1 MKRVLEAGLLL
12 AAVAVAAAHLSAQSS
27 AASLS
32 EANGALQAGEADRAL
47 SLLNSLPDSSE
58 ARNLRCRVYFMIER
72 YDEAAAECEQA
83 VNLDGQNSNNHLWF
97 GRALGE
103 KAENASFISAFS
115 LAKRARAEFEQAVNL
130 NPRNVDALT
139 DLGEFYTSAPSVVGG
154 GNDKAEG
161 LLPMFDKVEAEG
173 GHQLR
178 GRIAE
183 SRKDYGTAERE
194 YQLAV
199 SSSLHPAFP
208 WMTLAS
214 FYRKRQRLDEMEA
227 AVQSGY
233 KAALRD
239 KAAGVALY
247 NGASVLIQGKRNLV
261 LAAEMLQ
268 RYLTSY
274 SRSEEAPAFVAHTRL
289 AHLKSQLGDPSG
301 ASQER
306 TAALQLAHDYK
317 PAIALKF

>member
-1 MKRVLEAGLLL
+1 VKTVLEAGFLL
-12 AAVAVAAAHLSAQSS
+12 AAVVLAAAHLPAQPLPGSL
-27 AASLS
+27 AA
-32 EANGALQAGEADRAL
+32 ANSALQAGEADHAL

-58 ARNLRCRVYFMIER
+58 ARNLKCRVYFMIER
-72 YDEAAAECEQA
+72 YDEAAAECELA

-130 NPRNVDALT
+130 NPRNTEALA
-139 DLGEFYTSAPSVVGG
+139 DLGEFYTSAPGVVGG
-154 GNDKAEG
+154 GNDKAEA
-161 LLPMFDKVEAEG
+161 LLPMFDKVDAEG
-173 GHQLR
+173 AHQLR

-183 SRKDYGTAERE
+183 NRKDYGTAERE

-199 SSSLHPAFP
+199 HASLHPAFP
-208 WMTLAS
+208 SMTLAS
-214 FYRKRQRLDEMEA
+214 FYRKRQRFDEMES
-227 AVQSGY
+227 AVQNGY

-239 KAAGVALY
+239 KTAGVALY
-247 NGASVLIQGKRNLV
+247 NGASVLIEGKRNLA

-268 RYLTSY
+268 KYLTGY

-289 AHLKSQLGDPSG
+289 AHLKSQLGDSSG

-306 TAALQLAHDYK
+306 IAALQLAHDYG
-317 PAIALKF
+317 PAVALKF

>member
-1 MKRVLEAGLLL
+1 VKRVLEAGFLLV
-12 AAVAVAAAHLSAQSS
+12 AAVVAAVHLSAQS
-27 AASLS
+27 AAGSLAA
-32 EANGALQAGEADRAL
+32 ANAALQAGEADKAL

-58 ARNLRCRVYFMIER
+58 ARNLKCRVYFMIER
-72 YDEAAAECEQA
+72 FDEASAECEQA
-83 VNLDGQNSNNHLWF
+83 VNLDGQSSNNHLWF

-154 GNDKAEG
+154 GDDKAEA
-161 LLPMFDKVEAEG
+161 LLPLFDKVEAEG
-173 GHQLR
+173 AHQLR

-183 SRKDYGTAERE
+183 SHKDYGTAEHE

-214 FYRKRQRLDEMEA
+214 FYRKRQRFDEMES

-239 KAAGVALY
+239 KTAGVALY
-247 NGASVLIQGKRNLV
+247 NGASVLIKGKRNLV

-268 RYLTSY
+268 KYLTDY

-289 AHLKSQLGDPSG
+289 AHLKSQLGDASG
-301 ASQER
+301 AWQER

-317 PAIALKF
+317 PAVALKF